1 MLIGLVY
8 SSVPLRDGL
17 IWFFLSVPGRDTVV
31 LSPGSVLIGSSRGIW
46 RANILCCRPALSSFL
61 LSTLVR
67 FCPAQVECL
76 GFSCSCWFGGGGL
89 PWFGD
94 VVCLLFPSASA
105 EVVG

>member
-17 IWFFLSVPGRDTVV
+17 IWFFLSVP
-31 LSPGSVLIGSSRGIW
+31 
-46 RANILCCRPALSSFL
+46 SFL

-67 FCPAQVECL
+67 FFQAQVECL
-76 GFSCSCWFGGGGL
+76 DSSCSCWFGGGGL
-89 PWFGD
+89 PWFGN
-94 VVCLLFPSASA
+94 VACLLFPSASA